1 MPMVTTFSPSERFPS
16 LGVEHMLGVLAP
28 EARRI
33 ALIEARLV
41 NEVHLALWRQTT
53 TEIPMVFGPV
63 GLHDGFRI
71 PHGLRLAAG
80 PFLPGRAYG
89 EVRLRRGFGLVEV
102 FKMAHVIIILPV
114 VRGVLVRPVEECRIG
129 GGERVGQGP
138 VGVRLVEEPHRVGLA
153 RVWLV
158 LERMVDGVDDDD
170 DSVCVCV

>member
-28 EARRI
+28 EARRRI

-41 NEVHLALWRQTT
+41 SEVHLALWRQTT
-53 TEIPMVFGPV
+53 TVIPVVFRPV

-71 PHGLRLAAG
+71 PHGLRLAAS

-114 VRGVLVRPVEECRIG
+114 VRGDLVRPVEECRIG
-129 GGERVGQGP
+129 GGEQQ
-138 VGVRLVEEPHRVGLA
+138 
-153 RVWLV
+153 
-158 LERMVDGVDDDD
+158 
-170 DSVCVCV
+170 